1 MKYRQM
7 MSGML
12 ALFLVC
18 AQAISA
24 QETQTSTGSQ
34 PTKDIKQRLQDAM
47 QPQYNS
53 TLSLSLKEA
62 QQYAIKQNRSL
73 QNASLAVKEARA
85 QRWQTIASMLPSLD
99 ASGTYTDYLGY
110 SATMS
115 MGGQNIKITMPNVAA
130 FNLTA
135 GIGVNGQGVIG
146 VLLNNIA
153 IDMQDISREKTE
165 DELRSNV
172 TKSYMSVLVLEDII
186 QLMDSSL
193 KNVQKLAAQ
202 TKTMADV
209 GAVEQTQADQLTVR
223 VNQLQNNLTANKRN
237 LQLATDA
244 LCVLLNMDAQTQ
256 LVLTDK
262 LDQILNADE
271 VLSALLT
278 PFQINNN
285 HDYQLLRKNVE
296 LAHRNVDMAAWAY
309 GPTLSLAY
317 QYTYQHYFQEGGMRM
332 TPPNLLQVS
341 LKVPIFSSGK
351 RAAAV
356 VEKRL
361 ALQEAQ
367 NTLDETTDNL
377 SIQYRN
383 LRYTLANAYETYL
396 TEKENLDVTQRVFAS
411 TTNKYNWGAASSLEL
426 TNASNDLITAQ
437 SSYVQAVLQMVE
449 AQVELEKFLNN
460 N

>member
-1 MKYRQM
+1 MMKHKQM
-7 MSGML
+7 MIG
-12 ALFLVC
+12 ALFVC
-18 AQAISA
+18 LLGPQTISA
-24 QETQTSTGSQ
+24 QQT
-34 PTKDIKQRLQDAM
+34 PTTSPDNIEQRLQEAL

-53 TLSLSLKEA
+53 TLSLSLAEA
-62 QQYAIKQNRSL
+62 QQYAIRQNRSL
-73 QNASLAVKEARA
+73 QNASLAIKEARA

-115 MGGQNIKITMPNVAA
+115 MMGSEVKITMPNVAA

-135 GIGVNGQGVIG
+135 GVGVNGQGVIG
-146 VLLNNIA
+146 VLLNDIA
-153 IDMQDISREKTE
+153 IEMQDINREKTE
-165 DELRSNV
+165 DELRASV
-172 TKSYMSVLVLEDII
+172 TKTYMSALVLEDIV

-193 KNVQKLAAQ
+193 KNVQKLASQ
-202 TKTMADV
+202 TQTMADV
-209 GAVEQTQADQLTVR
+209 GAVEQTQADQLHVR
-223 VNQLQNNLTANKRN
+223 ANQLRNNLSANERN
-237 LQLATDA
+237 LQMAYNTLA
-244 LCVLLNMDAQTQ
+244 VLLDINAETQ
-256 LVLTDK
+256 LHLTST

-271 VLSALLT
+271 VLATLLS
-278 PFQINNN
+278 PFQPDNN
-285 HDYQLLRKNVE
+285 HDYRLLEKNVE
-296 LAHRNVDMAAWAY
+296 LAHKNVDMAAWAY

-332 TPPNLLQVS
+332 TPPNLLQVT

-367 NTLDETTDNL
+367 NTLDETKDNL
-377 SIQYRN
+377 SILYRN
-383 LRYTLANAYETYL
+383 LRYTLANAYETYM
-396 TEKENLDVTQRVFAS
+396 TEKENIDVTQRVFAQ

-437 SSYVQAVLQMVE
+437 STYVNAVLNLVN
-449 AQVELEKFLNN
+449 AQVELDNFLNN
-460 N
+460 K

>member
-1 MKYRQM
+1 M
-7 MSGML
+7 MIG
-12 ALFLVC
+12 ALFVC
-18 AQAISA
+18 LLGPQTISA
-24 QETQTSTGSQ
+24 QQT
-34 PTKDIKQRLQDAM
+34 PTTSPDNIEQRLQEAL

-53 TLSLSLKEA
+53 TLSLSLAEA
-62 QQYAIKQNRSL
+62 QQYAIRQNRSL
-73 QNASLAVKEARA
+73 QNASLAIKEARA

-115 MGGQNIKITMPNVAA
+115 MMGSEVKITMPNVAA

-135 GIGVNGQGVIG
+135 GVGVNGQGVIG
-146 VLLNNIA
+146 VLLNDIA
-153 IDMQDISREKTE
+153 IEMQDINREKTE
-165 DELRSNV
+165 DELRASV
-172 TKSYMSVLVLEDII
+172 TKTYMSALVLEDIV

-193 KNVQKLAAQ
+193 KNVQKLASQ
-202 TKTMADV
+202 TQTMADV
-209 GAVEQTQADQLTVR
+209 GAVEQTQADQLHVR
-223 VNQLQNNLTANKRN
+223 ANQLRNNLSANERN
-237 LQLATDA
+237 LQMAYNTLA
-244 LCVLLNMDAQTQ
+244 VLLDINAETQ
-256 LVLTDK
+256 LHLTST

-271 VLSALLT
+271 VLATLLS
-278 PFQINNN
+278 PFQPDNN
-285 HDYQLLRKNVE
+285 HDYRLLEKNVE
-296 LAHRNVDMAAWAY
+296 LAHKNVDMAAWAY

-332 TPPNLLQVS
+332 TPPNLLQVT

-367 NTLDETTDNL
+367 NTLDETKDNL
-377 SIQYRN
+377 SILYRN
-383 LRYTLANAYETYL
+383 LRYTLANAYETYM
-396 TEKENLDVTQRVFAS
+396 TEKENIDVTQRVFAQ

-437 SSYVQAVLQMVE
+437 STYVNAVLNLVN
-449 AQVELEKFLNN
+449 AQVELDNFLNN
-460 N
+460 K

>member
-1 MKYRQM
+1 MMKHKQM
-7 MSGML
+7 MIG
-12 ALFLVC
+12 ALFVC
-18 AQAISA
+18 LLGPQTISA
-24 QETQTSTGSQ
+24 QQT
-34 PTKDIKQRLQDAM
+34 PTTSPDNIEQRLQEAL

-53 TLSLSLKEA
+53 TLSLSLAEA
-62 QQYAIKQNRSL
+62 QQYAIRQNRSL
-73 QNASLAVKEARA
+73 QNASLAIKEARA

-115 MGGQNIKITMPNVAA
+115 MMGSEVKITMPNVAA

-135 GIGVNGQGVIG
+135 GVGVNGQCVIG
-146 VLLNNIA
+146 VLLNDIA
-153 IDMQDISREKTE
+153 IEMQDINREKTE
-165 DELRSNV
+165 DELRASV
-172 TKSYMSVLVLEDII
+172 TKTYMSALVLEDIV

-193 KNVQKLAAQ
+193 KNVQKLASQ
-202 TKTMADV
+202 TQTMADV
-209 GAVEQTQADQLTVR
+209 GAVEQTQADQLHVR
-223 VNQLQNNLTANKRN
+223 ANQQRNNLSANERN
-237 LQLATDA
+237 LQMAYNTLA
-244 LCVLLNMDAQTQ
+244 VLLDINAETQ
-256 LVLTDK
+256 LHLTST

-271 VLSALLT
+271 VLATLLS
-278 PFQINNN
+278 PFQPDNN
-285 HDYQLLRKNVE
+285 HDYRLLEKNVE
-296 LAHRNVDMAAWAY
+296 LAHKNVDMAAWAY

-332 TPPNLLQVS
+332 TPPNLLQVT

-367 NTLDETTDNL
+367 NTLDETKDNL
-377 SIQYRN
+377 SILYRN
-383 LRYTLANAYETYL
+383 LRYTLANAYETYM
-396 TEKENLDVTQRVFAS
+396 TEKENIDVTQRVFAQ

-437 SSYVQAVLQMVE
+437 STYVNAVLNLVN
-449 AQVELEKFLNN
+449 AQVELDNFLNN
-460 N
+460 K

>member
-1 MKYRQM
+1 MKSLMLVLCLLGVQM
-7 MSGML
+7 
-12 ALFLVC
+12 VT
-18 AQAISA
+18 AQDVVTPDDAK
-24 QETQTSTGSQ
+24 TSE
-34 PTKDIKQRLQDAM
+34 IRQRLQDAM
-47 QPQYNS
+47 QPQYNT

-62 QQYAIKQNRSL
+62 QQYAVKQNRSL

-115 MGGQNIKITMPNVAA
+115 MGGTSVNITMPNVAA

-135 GIGVNGQGVIG
+135 GVGVNGQGVIG

-165 DELRSNV
+165 DELRANV
-172 TKSYMSVLVLEDII
+172 TQSYMSVLVLQDIV

-193 KNVQKLAAQ
+193 KNVQKLASQ

-223 VNQLQNNLTANKRN
+223 VNQLRNNLTANKRN

-244 LCVLLNMDAQTQ
+244 LCVLLDIDGKTE
-256 LVLTDK
+256 LKLTNT
-262 LDQILNADE
+262 LDELLNADE
-271 VLSALLT
+271 VLGSLLT
-278 PFQINNN
+278 PFQMTNN
-285 HDYQLLRKNVE
+285 HDYQLLQKNVE
-296 LAHRNVDMAAWAY
+296 LAHKNVDMAAWAY

-341 LKVPIFSSGK
+341 LKVPLFSSGK
-351 RAAAV
+351 RAAGV

-367 NTLDETTDNL
+367 NTFDETKDNL

-383 LRYTLANAYETYL
+383 LRYTLANTYETYL
-396 TEKENLDVTQRVFAS
+396 TEKENINVTQRVFAQ
-411 TTNKYNWGAASSLEL
+411 TTNKYNWGVASSLEL

-437 SSYVQAVLQMVE
+437 STYVNAVLNLVK
-449 AQVELEKFLNN
+449 AQVELDKFLNKD
-460 N
+460 

>member
-1 MKYRQM
+1 MMKHKQM
-7 MSGML
+7 MIG
-12 ALFLVC
+12 ALFVC
-18 AQAISA
+18 LLGPQTISA
-24 QETQTSTGSQ
+24 QQT
-34 PTKDIKQRLQDAM
+34 PTTSPDNIEQRLQEAL

-53 TLSLSLKEA
+53 TLSLSLAEA
-62 QQYAIKQNRSL
+62 QQYAIRQNRSL
-73 QNASLAVKEARA
+73 QNASLAIKEARA

-115 MGGQNIKITMPNVAA
+115 MMGSEVKITMPNVAA

-135 GIGVNGQGVIG
+135 GVGVNGQGVIG
-146 VLLNNIA
+146 VLLNDIA
-153 IDMQDISREKTE
+153 IEMQDINREKTE
-165 DELRSNV
+165 DELRASV
-172 TKSYMSVLVLEDII
+172 TKTYMSALVLEDIV

-193 KNVQKLAAQ
+193 KNVQKLASQ
-202 TKTMADV
+202 TQTMADV
-209 GAVEQTQADQLTVR
+209 GAVEQTQADQLHVR
-223 VNQLQNNLTANKRN
+223 ANQLRNNLSANERN
-237 LQLATDA
+237 LQMAYNTLA
-244 LCVLLNMDAQTQ
+244 VLLDINAETQ
-256 LVLTDK
+256 LHLTST

-271 VLSALLT
+271 VLATLLS
-278 PFQINNN
+278 PFQPDNN
-285 HDYQLLRKNVE
+285 HDYRLLEKNVE
-296 LAHRNVDMAAWAY
+296 LAHKNVDMAAWVY

-332 TPPNLLQVS
+332 TPPNLLQVT

-367 NTLDETTDNL
+367 NTLDETKDNL
-377 SIQYRN
+377 SILYRN
-383 LRYTLANAYETYL
+383 LRYTLANAYETYM
-396 TEKENLDVTQRVFAS
+396 TEKENIDVTQRVFAQ

-437 SSYVQAVLQMVE
+437 STYVNAVLNLVN
-449 AQVELEKFLNN
+449 AQVELDNFLNN
-460 N
+460 K

>member
-1 MKYRQM
+1 M
-7 MSGML
+7 MIG
-12 ALFLVC
+12 ALFVC
-18 AQAISA
+18 LLGPQTISA
-24 QETQTSTGSQ
+24 QQT
-34 PTKDIKQRLQDAM
+34 PTTSPDNIEQRLQEAL

-53 TLSLSLKEA
+53 TLSLSLAEA
-62 QQYAIKQNRSL
+62 QQYAIRQNRSL
-73 QNASLAVKEARA
+73 QNASLAIKEARA

-115 MGGQNIKITMPNVAA
+115 MMGSEVKITMPNVAA

-135 GIGVNGQGVIG
+135 GVGVNGQCVIG
-146 VLLNNIA
+146 VLLNDIA
-153 IDMQDISREKTE
+153 IEMQDINREKTE
-165 DELRSNV
+165 DELRASV
-172 TKSYMSVLVLEDII
+172 TKTYMSALVLEDIV

-193 KNVQKLAAQ
+193 KNVQKLASQ
-202 TKTMADV
+202 TQTMADV
-209 GAVEQTQADQLTVR
+209 GAVEQTQADQLHVR
-223 VNQLQNNLTANKRN
+223 ANQLRNNLSANERN
-237 LQLATDA
+237 LQMAYNTLA
-244 LCVLLNMDAQTQ
+244 VLLDINAETQ
-256 LVLTDK
+256 LHLTST

-271 VLSALLT
+271 VLATLLS
-278 PFQINNN
+278 PFQPDNN
-285 HDYQLLRKNVE
+285 HDYRLLEKNVE
-296 LAHRNVDMAAWAY
+296 LAHKNVDMAAWAY

-332 TPPNLLQVS
+332 TPPNLLQVT

-367 NTLDETTDNL
+367 NTLDETKDNL
-377 SIQYRN
+377 SILYRN
-383 LRYTLANAYETYL
+383 LRYTLANAYETYM
-396 TEKENLDVTQRVFAS
+396 TEKENIDVTQRVFAQ

-437 SSYVQAVLQMVE
+437 STYVNAVLNLVN
-449 AQVELEKFLNN
+449 AQVELDNFLNN
-460 N
+460 K

>member
-1 MKYRQM
+1 MMKHKQM
-7 MSGML
+7 MIG
-12 ALFLVC
+12 ALFVC
-18 AQAISA
+18 LLGPQTISA
-24 QETQTSTGSQ
+24 QQT
-34 PTKDIKQRLQDAM
+34 PTTSPDNIEQRLQEAL

-53 TLSLSLKEA
+53 TLSLSLAEA
-62 QQYAIKQNRSL
+62 QQYAIRQNRSL
-73 QNASLAVKEARA
+73 QNASLAIKEARA

-115 MGGQNIKITMPNVAA
+115 MMGSEVKITMPNVAA

-135 GIGVNGQGVIG
+135 GVGVNGQGVIG
-146 VLLNNIA
+146 VLLNDIA
-153 IDMQDISREKTE
+153 IEMQDINREKTE
-165 DELRSNV
+165 DELRASV
-172 TKSYMSVLVLEDII
+172 TKTYMSALVLEDIV

-193 KNVQKLAAQ
+193 KNVQKLASQ
-202 TKTMADV
+202 TQTMADV
-209 GAVEQTQADQLTVR
+209 GAVEQTQADQLHVR
-223 VNQLQNNLTANKRN
+223 ANQLRNNLSANERN
-237 LQLATDA
+237 LQMAYNTLA
-244 LCVLLNMDAQTQ
+244 VLLDINAETQ
-256 LVLTDK
+256 LHLTST

-271 VLSALLT
+271 VLATLLS
-278 PFQINNN
+278 PFQPDNN
-285 HDYQLLRKNVE
+285 HDYRLLEKNVE
-296 LAHRNVDMAAWAY
+296 LAHKNVDMAAWAY

-332 TPPNLLQVS
+332 TPPNLLQVT

-367 NTLDETTDNL
+367 NTLDETKDNL

-383 LRYTLANAYETYL
+383 LRYTLANAYETYM
-396 TEKENLDVTQRVFAS
+396 TEKENIDVTQRVFAQ

-437 SSYVQAVLQMVE
+437 STYVNAVLNLVN
-449 AQVELEKFLNN
+449 AQVELDNFLNN
-460 N
+460 K